1 MPAYRQTTASSSP
14 PNDAQPRRRK
24 YIATALAGC
33 AALAGLFSLYAG
45 AQGLGTQPVY
55 EEAPTVTRPFTAA
68 DSDTYTG
75 NKAVAPDLPPQTVA
89 IPSLRI
95 SAPITESGVDADGAL
110 ILPSSEKTTRY
121 MGAAPIGAPKGSTVI
136 AGHVNFPDGSPG
148 ALEPLAR
155 AAKGAPIYITDAGG
169 TRYTYTV
176 TSAETLIK
184 TALPAALF
192 DTSGPAQLV
201 LITCGGPIENT
212 GNGILGYTHNTVVT
226 AVPALK

>member
-1 MPAYRQTTASSSP
+1 MPAHRQTADSSSP
-14 PNDAQPRRRK
+14 QDTAQPRARK
-24 YIATALAGC
+24 HIGTALAGF
-33 AALAGLFSLYAG
+33 ALLAGAAALYAG

-55 EEAPTVTRPFTAA
+55 EEAPKVARPFTAT

-75 NKAVAPDLPPQTVA
+75 DSAAGPELLPQTVA
-89 IPSLRI
+89 IPSLGI
-95 SAPITESGVDADGAL
+95 SAPVLESGADANGAL
-110 ILPSSEKTTRY
+110 ILPSSDKTTRY
-121 MGAAPIGAPKGSTVI
+121 TAAAAIGAPAGSTVV

-155 AAKGAPIYITDAGG
+155 AEKGAPVYITDASG
-169 TRYTYTV
+169 TRHTYTV

-226 AVPALK
+226 AVPAP